1 MKLCVMAQLSLKE
14 VEEIALLA
22 RLALAPEEA
31 ERLRSDLSSIL
42 GYIDKLRACDTT
54 GVEPMTHAV
63 PMDCPLRPDDPRGTS
78 LPTEAALAAAPRQ
91 RDEHFEV
98 PRVIEQER

>member
-1 MKLCVMAQLSLKE
+1 MKQRVMAELSLKE

-31 ERLRSDLSSIL
+31 ERLRGDLSAIL
-42 GYIDKLRACDTT
+42 GYIEKLRACDTT

-63 PMDCPLRPDDPRGTS
+63 PMDCPLRPDELAPS
-78 LPTEAALAAAPRQ
+78 LPAEVAVAGAPR
-91 RDEHFEV
+91 RVDDFFEL
-98 PRVIEQER
+98 PRVIETEK